1 MTMKEMIALTGLAKT
16 RMDAGFSRVGRRL
29 SATDPADRAL
39 MIMAAR
45 AIAQANAVTA
55 LSERGLAN
63 EALPILRGLAE
74 ICMMMRWVAEKESTA
89 RAVGT
94 LGELQDPDWETHW
107 PSARL
112 RERADAYGVHGPALE
127 AVLGSVA
134 DFARGSAQGL
144 PWGHVFAE
152 ATRPGRRAEDV
163 LPATAEFL
171 GHALKALDARWPG
184 EFSGA
189 EEMWTGAKISRG

>member
-1 MTMKEMIALTGLAKT
+1 MKDMIALTGLAKT
-16 RMDAGFSRVGRRL
+16 RMDAGFSRVGRKL
-29 SATDPADRAL
+29 SSSDPADRAM

-45 AIAQANAVTA
+45 AIAQANAVMA

-63 EALPILRGLAE
+63 EALPILRGIAE
-74 ICMMMRWVAEKESTA
+74 ICLMMRWIAEKDSGE
-89 RAVGT
+89 RAAKA
-94 LGELQDPDWETHW
+94 LLELQDPDWETHW

-112 RERADAYGVHGPALE
+112 RERAETCSVPGNVLE
-127 AVLGSVA
+127 VVLGSAA

-152 ATRPGRRAEDV
+152 ATRPGRRAEEV
-163 LPATAEFL
+163 LPATALFL
-171 GHALKALDARWPG
+171 GHALKALDSRWPG
-184 EFSGA
+184 EFTGA

>member
-1 MTMKEMIALTGLAKT
+1 MKDLLALTGLAKT

-29 SATDPADRAL
+29 SASDPADRAL

-45 AIAQANAVTA
+45 AIAQANAVMA

-74 ICMMMRWVAEKESTA
+74 LCLMMRWVAEKESTA

-112 RERADAYGVHGPALE
+112 RERAEVYGVPGEAVE

-152 ATRPGRRAEDV
+152 ATRPGRRAEEV
-163 LPATAEFL
+163 LPATAIFL
-171 GHALKALDARWPG
+171 GHALKALDSRWPG

>member
-1 MTMKEMIALTGLAKT
+1 MKDMIALTGLAKT
-16 RMDAGFSRVGRRL
+16 RVDAGFSRVGRKL
-29 SATDPADRAL
+29 SPNDPADRAL

-45 AIAQANAVTA
+45 AIAQANAVMV

-74 ICMMMRWVAEKESTA
+74 VCLTMRWVAEKESTA
-89 RAVGT
+89 RAVGA
-94 LGELQDPDWETHW
+94 LAELQDPDWETHW

-112 RERADAYGVHGPALE
+112 RERGEAYAVPSEAIE
-127 AVLGSVA
+127 AVLGAVA

-152 ATRPGRRAEDV
+152 ATRPGRRAEEV
-163 LPATAEFL
+163 LPAAAIFL
-171 GHALKALDARWPG
+171 GHALKALDSRWPG
-184 EFSGA
+184 EFPGA
-189 EEMWTGAKISRG
+189 EEMWNGANISRG

>member
-1 MTMKEMIALTGLAKT
+1 MKDLILLTGLAKT

-29 SATDPADRAL
+29 SAADPTDRAL

-45 AIAQANAVTA
+45 VIAQGNAVCA

-63 EALPILRGLAE
+63 EALPLLRGIAELAL
-74 ICMMMRWVAEKESTA
+74 MMRWVAEKESTA
-89 RAVGT
+89 RAVLA

-112 RERADAYGVHGPALE
+112 RERAEAYAVPDAALE

-144 PWGHVFAE
+144 PWGHVFAD
-152 ATRPGRRAEDV
+152 AMRPGRRAEDV
-163 LPATAEFL
+163 LPATAVFL

-184 EFSGA
+184 EFPGA

>member
-1 MTMKEMIALTGLAKT
+1 MKDLITLTGLAKV
-16 RMDAGFSRVGRRL
+16 RIDAGFSRVGRKL
-29 SATDPADRAL
+29 TPNDPVDRAL

-45 AIAQANAVTA
+45 AVSQANAVMA

-74 ICMMMRWVAEKESTA
+74 ISLMMRWVAEKDSA
-89 RAVGT
+89 LRAVGT
-94 LGELQDPDWETHW
+94 LSELQDPDWETHW

-112 RERADAYGVHGPALE
+112 RERGEAYSVPREAIE
-127 AVLGSVA
+127 AVLGSAA

-144 PWGHVFAE
+144 PWGHVFAD

-163 LPATAEFL
+163 LPAAAVFL
-171 GHALKALDARWPG
+171 GHALKALDGRWPG
-184 EFSGA
+184 EFPGA

>member
-1 MTMKEMIALTGLAKT
+1 MKNLITLTGLAKT

-29 SATDPADRAL
+29 SASDPADRAL

-45 AIAQANAVTA
+45 AIAQANAVMA

-74 ICMMMRWVAEKESTA
+74 VCLAMRWVAEKDSGG
-89 RAVGT
+89 RAT
-94 LGELQDPDWETHW
+94 EALLELQDPDWETHW

-112 RERADAYGVHGPALE
+112 RERAGAYAVPGEFLE
-127 AVLGSVA
+127 AVLGSAA

-144 PWGHVFAE
+144 PWGHVFAD

-163 LPATAEFL
+163 LPAAAVFL
-171 GHALKALDARWPG
+171 GHALKSLDSRWPG
-184 EFSGA
+184 EFPGA

>member
-1 MTMKEMIALTGLAKT
+1 MKELIALTGLAKT

-29 SATDPADRAL
+29 SASDPADRAL

-45 AIAQANAVTA
+45 AIAQANAAAV

-63 EALPILRGLAE
+63 EALPLLRAIAE
-74 ICMMMRWVAEKESTA
+74 LCLMMRWVAEKESTA
-89 RAVGT
+89 RAIAA
-94 LGELQDPDWETHW
+94 LDELQDPDWETHW

-112 RERADAYGVHGPALE
+112 RERADAYAVPGAALE

-144 PWGHVFAE
+144 PWGHIFADG
-152 ATRPGRRAEDV
+152 TRPGRRAEDV
-163 LPATAEFL
+163 LPAAAVFL

-184 EFSGA
+184 EFPGA
-189 EEMWTGAKISRG
+189 EEMWAGAKISRG

>member
-1 MTMKEMIALTGLAKT
+1 MKDLLALTGLAKT

-29 SATDPADRAL
+29 DPLEPADRAL

-45 AIAQANAVTA
+45 AIAQANAVMA

-63 EALPILRGLAE
+63 EALPILRGIAE
-74 ICMMMRWVAEKESTA
+74 ICLMMRWVSEKDSTS
-89 RAVGT
+89 RAIAT

-112 RERADAYGVHGPALE
+112 RERAEAYTVPGAALE

-134 DFARGSAQGL
+134 DYARGSAQGL

-152 ATRPGRRAEDV
+152 STKPGRKAEDV
-163 LPATAEFL
+163 LPAAAVFL
-171 GHALKALDARWPG
+171 GHALKALDGRWPG
-184 EFSGA
+184 EFPGA
-189 EEMWTGAKISRG
+189 EEMWTGAKMTRG

>member
-1 MTMKEMIALTGLAKT
+1 MKDLIALTGLAKT

-29 SATDPADRAL
+29 SASDPADRAL

-45 AIAQANAVTA
+45 AIAQANAVMA

-74 ICMMMRWVAEKESTA
+74 VCLTMRWVAEKDSTA
-89 RAVGT
+89 RAVGA

-112 RERADAYGVHGPALE
+112 RERAEAYAVPGAALE
-127 AVLGSVA
+127 SVLGSVA

-152 ATRPGRRAEDV
+152 ATRPGRRAEEV
-163 LPATAEFL
+163 LPATAVFL
-171 GHALKALDARWPG
+171 GHALKSLDGRWPG
-184 EFSGA
+184 EFPGA
-189 EEMWTGAKISRG
+189 EEMWARAENSRG